1 MGSKR
6 YPKGA
11 NVRSLVDSLPAILTA
26 PASQHWNP
34 YSGLFT
40 QDEYAAVHVSNAAIL
55 SMLATLGLLA
65 RCTSWTFVAKFYLA
79 PFLVTNHWC
88 APFTFLSL
96 RMLAG

>member
-11 NVRSLVDSLPAILTA
+11 NVRPPPFTSPSNLLTLRVL
-26 PASQHWNP
+26 QHWNP

-55 SMLATLGLLA
+55 TMLAALGVLA
-65 RCTSWTFVAKFYLA
+65 RCTSWAFVGRFYLA
-79 PFLVTNHWC
+79 PFLVTNHW
-88 APFTFLSL
+88 
-96 RMLAG
+96 